1 MNAPAIDDS
10 TLRLALDDIVPKLD
24 VFAQTEPVEMPR
36 TAAEKRMRRA
46 SLDVGGN
53 LASVTLERS
62 DGVLRWSY
70 RRPPR
75 KLGPRRAAQREV
87 RRAGAATVHEF
98 RFQEIPP
105 NRIIERLQ
113 KLDAWLNPDNGLW
126 RRRPPAKAGDK
137 WTLDAVDP
145 KLPAVL
151 LIHGTFSKSQMFFD
165 TLGEDP
171 AGRKLLESLAAGQR
185 QLLTFDHPT
194 VSVSPVLNALDLQHA
209 LAAAGYAGEVDIV
222 CHSRGGLV
230 AAWWLRLTQI
240 KVRHVVFVGA
250 PLQGTS
256 LAAPSRIQATLDY
269 LANFAG
275 AIGGV
280 AKAAGTIV
288 TPLTPFLGAAA
299 GLMGIF
305 GGVLQTASHSSFVD
319 AGVVLLPGLHAQS
332 RVENNQ
338 ELLRLHAADLPG
350 GFKPFAILSNF
361 EPATPDAP
369 IWKFWKRWANPTLRL
384 ANKGADLLFD
394 RANDLVVD
402 NDCMTR
408 IARTDIPKGDLL
420 EFATSDQV
428 HHCNYFVQARTVEK
442 LGDWLKR

>member
-1 MNAPAIDDS
+1 MNAQTNDDD
-10 TLRLALDDIVPKLD
+10 TLKRELAAIVPDLNMFD
-24 VFAQTEPVEMPR
+24 QADPAETPR

-53 LASVTLERS
+53 LASVALERS

-105 NRIIERLQ
+105 NKIIERLQ
-113 KLDAWLNPDNGLW
+113 GLDTWLNGDSGLW
-126 RRRPPAKAGDK
+126 RRRPPATADGK
-137 WTLDAVDP
+137 WALDAVDP

-165 TLGEDP
+165 TLGSDP
-171 AGRKLLESLAAGQR
+171 AGRKLLESCTTGKR

-209 LAAAGYAGEVDIV
+209 FAKAGYTGEIDIV

-256 LAAPSRIQATLDY
+256 LAAPARIQATLDY
-269 LANFAG
+269 LANFAA

-280 AKAAGTIV
+280 AKAAGTIG

-305 GGVLQTASHSSFVD
+305 GGVLQSASHSSFVD

-338 ELLRLHAADLPG
+338 ELLRLHASNLPG
-350 GFKPFAILSNF
+350 DFTPFAILSNF

-408 IARTDIPKGDLL
+408 IAKTDIPKENLL
-420 EFATSDQV
+420 TFATNDQV
-428 HHCNYFVQARTVEK
+428 HHCNYFVQGKTVEK
-442 LGDWLKR
+442 LGEWLKR